1 MGSMALP
8 GHGAELMSWIDRAP
22 RLVTLGGM
30 VADRG
35 NGRVLGR
42 GHGRTVMT
50 YRLGDD
56 ESRRLLLVLSAMGRV
71 LFAAGA
77 TAVLTGIPGA
87 EVVHDHAELDDAVDG
102 ADVRRMHLAAFHPTG
117 TAAAGSDPQRHPVDE
132 RGRLRGVDG
141 VTVADASILPS
152 CPEVNPQVSIMALAI
167 AVAEEVH
174 HQ

>member
-1 MGSMALP
+1 
-8 GHGAELMSWIDRAP
+8 
-22 RLVTLGGM
+22 M

-42 GHGRTVMT
+42 GHGRTVLT
-50 YRLGDD
+50 YRLGHD

-71 LFAAGA
+71 LFAA
-77 TAVLTGIPGA
+77 
-87 EVVHDHAELDDAVDG
+87 
-102 ADVRRMHLAAFHPTG
+102 VRRMHLAAFHPTG
-117 TAAAGSDPQRHPVDE
+117 TAAAGSDPRRHPVDE

-167 AVAEEVH
+167 AAAEEVRR
-174 HQ
+174 Q